1 MRETQHILK
10 SRDVSMRE
18 AEAEKLKHQQKRE
31 MESRWVEKPII
42 AGGDI
47 DMADALAQV
56 RKSDVSIPVGLS
68 RYNGTYLY
76 TQMTTPPKGKR

>member
-18 AEAEKLKHQQKRE
+18 NEAAKLKHQQKRE
-31 MESRWVEKPII
+31 MESRWVEKPTI

-47 DMADALAQV
+47 DMASALAKV
-56 RKSDVSIPVGLS
+56 RTSDVTIPVNLS
-68 RYNGTYLY
+68 RFNGSYLY
-76 TQMTTPPKGKR
+76 NKQG

>member
-18 AEAEKLKHQQKRE
+18 AEALKLKHLQQRQ
-31 MESRWVEKPII
+31 MEARWVEKSTIP
-42 AGGDI
+42 GPDI

-56 RKSDVSIPVGLS
+56 RTSDVSIPVGLS
-68 RYNGTYLY
+68 RHNGTYLH
-76 TQMTTPPKGKR
+76 TQMTTPKGKR

>member
-18 AEAEKLKHQQKRE
+18 AEAKKLKHQQKRE
-31 MESRWVEKPII
+31 MEARWVEKPTI

-56 RKSDVSIPVGLS
+56 RTSDVSIPVELS
-68 RYNGTYLY
+68 RYNGTYLH
-76 TQMTTPPKGKR
+76 TQSTTPKR